1 MYKIAI
7 LGCENS
13 HANNFLSQIIEQKR
27 YPDIEVVG
35 VYSNEPAAAEKLYE
49 KFGVAVASEPDAFV
63 GKIDGL
69 VITARDGA
77 NHYPYAKPYIESGV
91 PMFIDKPI
99 TCDDDEAIDFMKA
112 LKAGGV
118 RVTGG
123 SSCIHSDDVRS
134 VKEALL
140 TDTEGGPIL
149 AGHLRAPLLSS
160 SPYGGVFFYAQHLVQ
175 IMQEVF
181 GYYPETVYATKKA
194 ETVTVIFGYP
204 EYDVV
209 GLFAD
214 RNFSLY
220 TLTVQREKTA
230 IHTSLTVDQTCFD
243 REFAEFYE
251 LMKGGAQKQSY
262 RDFIAPVFVMT
273 ALVRSLASGK
283 TETVCRS
290 EEI

>member
-1 MYKIAI
+1 MFKIAI

-13 HANNFLSQIIEQKR
+13 HANNFLSQIFER
-27 YPDIEVVG
+27 NLYPDVEVVG
-35 VYSNEPAAAEKLYE
+35 VYSNEPAAAEKLRE
-49 KFGVAVASEPDAFV
+49 SFGVTVATEPDAFV

-77 NHYPYAKPYIESGV
+77 NHYPYVKPYLTSGI

-99 TCDDDEAIDFMKA
+99 TCDDAEAIAFMKDLRA
-112 LKAGGV
+112 NGV

-123 SSCIHSDDVRS
+123 SSCIHADGVLS
-134 VKEALL
+134 VKQALS
-140 TDTEGGPIL
+140 DEESGKIIGG
-149 AGHLRAPLLSS
+149 AMRAPLLSK
-160 SPYGGVFFYAQHLVQ
+160 SPYGGFFFYSQHLIQ
-175 IMQEVF
+175 IMQEIF

-194 ETVTVIFGYP
+194 DTVTVIFGYP

-214 RNFSLY
+214 SNFSTY
-220 TLTVQREKTA
+220 TVTVQREKNA
-230 IHTSLTVDQTCFD
+230 LHMPIAVDQTVFD
-243 REFAEFYE
+243 REFKEFYE
-251 LMKGGAQKQSY
+251 LLAGGAQKQAY

-273 ALVRSLASGK
+273 AIVRSLASGK
-283 TETVCRS
+283 PEAVGCC